1 MARKRSKSTR
11 SGSDKS
17 NFGGDYR
24 FVNVRLSA
32 DDKARLAETDLA
44 IEFPLATILDLVA
57 EGYKFSLKEDTKNG
71 TFVAS
76 FTDTREGAP
85 TYRAILTGRG
95 STSLNAWYALAYR
108 HFVMLPDGWQVELS
122 DTGVSDFD

>member
-1 MARKRSKSTR
+1 MARKRNKSTGR
-11 SGSDKS
+11 STDKS
-17 NFGGDYR
+17 DFGGDYR

-32 DDKARLAETDLA
+32 DDKARLAETELA
-44 IEFPLATILDLVA
+44 IEFPLAAILDLVA
-57 EGYKFSLKEDTKNG
+57 EGYKFSLKEDTKNS

-76 FTDTREGAP
+76 ITDTREDTG

-108 HFVMLPDGWQVELS
+108 HFIMLPDGWQVELS